1 MAASIIEGY
10 IVLGSLEFLNMHAQT
25 LAKLLDLVIG
35 NVNDKGL
42 LSILPLVD
50 VLVQVCLELKGL
62 SSKALHDKAI

>member
-10 IVLGSLEFLNMHAQT
+10 IVLGGLEFLNMHAQT
-25 LAKLLDLVIG
+25 LSKLLDLVIG

-50 VLVQVCLELKGL
+50 VLVQVCLR
-62 SSKALHDKAI
+62 S

>member
-10 IVLGSLEFLNMHAQT
+10 IVLGGLEFLNMHAQT
-25 LAKLLDLVIG
+25 ITKLLDLVIG

-50 VLVQVCLELKGL
+50 VLIQVCFKL
-62 SSKALHDKAI
+62 

>member
-10 IVLGSLEFLNMHAQT
+10 IVLGGLEFLNMHAQT
-25 LAKLLDLVIG
+25 VAKLLDLVIG

-50 VLVQVCLELKGL
+50 VLVQVSSSLKNVATKPLLE
-62 SSKALHDKAI
+62 KAI